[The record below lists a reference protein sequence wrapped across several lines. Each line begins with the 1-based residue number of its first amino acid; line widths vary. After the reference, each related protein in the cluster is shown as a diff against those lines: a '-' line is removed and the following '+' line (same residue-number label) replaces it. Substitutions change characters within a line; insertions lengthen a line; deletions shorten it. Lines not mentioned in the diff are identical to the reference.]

1 MTLVAAAP
9 TQDEGEGLDAL
20 PTVPVECQC
29 APCRRRRQDKA
40 RRSPEELPAKVARTT
55 RTIKAVT
62 RAVEAGDFTGPED
75 LAALSQLA
83 QAAEDAL
90 GQAVRSLRLTHGY
103 SWADVARGLG
113 EGTTR
118 QAAQQRFGRYCK
130 EDTQP

>member
-1 MTLVAAAP
+1 MVAAT

-29 APCRRRRQDKA
+29 PPCRRRRRDRA
-40 RRSPEELPAKVARTT
+40 NRVPEELPAKVARTT

-75 LAALSQLA
+75 LAALSALA

-113 EGTTR
+113 AGTTR
-118 QAAQQRFGRYCK
+118 QAAQQRFARYCQ
-130 EDTQP
+130 EATP